1 MKIMNQEQI
10 LSDILKVEQQTGVNE
25 LYIEGI
31 PIWNILKYRLRGYH
45 NVEVGIDD
53 ITNQTKGPKKKF
65 YERIKDCYNSFYD
78 IYNLYKTKTNI
89 PYCFVGFTR
98 LEKIDSAFIDKFID
112 PVIAQCEFDNKDF
125 IYLNNEKSHPA
136 ERSKE
141 HSIIFTDFID
151 YLSLFLSP
159 VVFPILYFRNR
170 KTYKILKSVIKNYFT
185 KNKRAIIYLYGKPTL
200 IYIQHKIYKSIFRH
214 LGIKSVIG
222 VARPSF
228 FPQTLAAKKLGIK
241 VIELQ
246 HGITHGLTNL
256 YSGVYNTRIDPDY
269 FCTFGE
275 AGSLDVFNIPESR
288 IVNIGFALNSYLK
301 KIVENSKYANN
312 CILVIS
318 EPEPSENIL
327 TVVLKLANMYPEL
340 EFHIRRHPQEVYS
353 DSQKERIRL
362 TKNVKDV
369 SSSECSQ
376 VAIMPYTY
384 IIGDNSSVLFEAV
397 SIGKKVAR
405 LNCEGLISY
414 GYDHK
419 EQDGFFYLNNLNEFS
434 SFITSNQKKQDNRM
448 IYSHFDSGLFKHLI
462 AK

>member
-1 MKIMNQEQI
+1 MNQEEI
-10 LSDILKVEQQTGVNE
+10 LSEILKVEEQTGVND

-31 PIWNILKYRLRGYH
+31 PIWAIIKYRLRGYH
-45 NVEVGIDD
+45 NVELGIDD
-53 ITNQTKGPKKKF
+53 ITNQTKRPKKKF
-65 YERIKDCYNSFYD
+65 FERIKDIYNSFFD
-78 IYNLYKTKTNI
+78 IYGLYKTKTNI

-98 LEKIDSAFIDKFID
+98 LEKINSVYIDKFID
-112 PVIAQCEFDNKDF
+112 PVITQCELDKKDY
-125 IYLNNEKSHPA
+125 IYINNEKSHPA

-141 HSIIFTDFID
+141 HSIVFTDFIE
-151 YLSLFLSP
+151 YLSIFLLP
-159 VVFPILYFRNR
+159 VVFPILYIRNR
-170 KTYKILKSVIKNYFT
+170 KTYKILKTIIKNYFT
-185 KNKRAIIYLYGKPTL
+185 KNKKAIVYLYVKPTL
-200 IYIQHKIYKSIFRH
+200 IYIQQIVYKSIFGR

-228 FPQTLAAKKLGIK
+228 FSQTLAAKKIGIK

-256 YSGVYNTRIDPDY
+256 YSGVYNTKIDPDY

-275 AGSLDVFNIPESR
+275 ACSLDVFNIPESK

-301 KIVENSKYANN
+301 KIVENNKYENN
-312 CILVIS
+312 YILVIS

-353 DSQKERIRL
+353 DTQKERIKLAR
-362 TKNVKDV
+362 NVKDV

-414 GYDHK
+414 GYDPE
-419 EQDGFFYLNNLNEFS
+419 EQDGFFYLNNLNDFT
-434 SFITSNQKKQDNRM
+434 SFINSNHKKKDNRM
-448 IYSHFDSGLFKHLI
+448 IYSDFDSHAFKCLI
-462 AK
+462 SK